1 MLSKIYKIV
10 SGFLDGERVNVNYLN
25 ESEPSYAIKPVSD
38 VVMRKYLADSEL
50 RMFTFDIWYVAL
62 YGDDADINLNSIEK
76 MNSLAKKIEDY
87 EDGSFI
93 FFAAEIES
101 PPILELESVSLAKYR
116 FRMTITYA
124 M

>member
-87 EDGSFI
+87 EDESFA

-101 PPILELESVSLAKYR
+101 PPVLVLESVSLAKYR
-116 FRMTITYA
+116 FTMTITYA
-124 M
+124 I